1 VLAGPIHQLHS
12 YAVWWIRFWT
22 YVPILFIWDRDDDDD
37 SEKVIVIGQAWR
49 RQWFSS
55 QNAHGKKP
63 MVSTVGHSENCIS
76 CWPKNWKSFD
86 TLSLVAK
93 NNITTKVLR
102 CKPRNPQAILAKTT
116 CLVSSY
122 IFTMFPMLF
131 MGSFWF
137 SALVG
142 CMGQNYQLSPPKL
155 DGFSSEADS
164 VGSSKLMES
173 SVSIPKYKGF
183 LEKNFPAGRMARDW
197 PDRKR

>member
-1 VLAGPIHQLHS
+1 MNCRRPATTWRREARSCWQDQFISCIPMLLGGFVFEHIFQS
-12 YAVWWIRFWT
+12 Y
-22 YVPILFIWDRDDDDD
+22 LFGTGDDDDDD
-37 SEKVIVIGQAWR
+37 SEKVIVIWR

-63 MVSTVGHSENCIS
+63 WFQTVGHFENCIS
-76 CWPKNWKSFD
+76 LWPKNWKSFD

-142 CMGQNYQLSPPKL
+142 CMGQNYQLSPPKM
-155 DGFSSEADS
+155 DGFSSGADP
-164 VGSSKLMES
+164 VGSSKLMEN

-183 LEKNFPAGRMARDW
+183 L
-197 PDRKR
+197 